1 MQDTQC
7 NMFNFDAKQ
16 KVTSFEK
23 LHKFDGLR
31 NSTVHTLFRMLKA
44 KIYLQFVS
52 VTIIE
57 LSNFLIL
64 RQKLYL
70 LFRVF
75 FFSYSSFFHFLLIR
89 HVLCIRAGLT
99 STREPV

>member
-44 KIYLQFVS
+44 KIYLQFVA

-57 LSNFLIL
+57 LSNFLI
-64 RQKLYL
+64 
-70 LFRVF
+70 FRNCI
-75 FFSYSSFFHFLLIR
+75 SYSESSFFHFLLIR
-89 HVLCIRAGLT
+89 HVLCIRAGST